1 MPAPATS
8 AETAALLPPSD
19 YQVDTAPMIQLS
31 AGPALVGAS
40 STMHEHKLRKGK
52 SQAPIDTATLRRSNR
67 SNKYDGFRTNL
78 LTESRTTKSKVKPRL
93 LPSALPGTKEMEEN
107 TVNTTD
113 ETVPPPTPVSTMQN
127 IGTQLCA
134 IPAEELSDEIL
145 SDRNGGS
152 TSESI

>member
-1 MPAPATS
+1 
-8 AETAALLPPSD
+8 
-19 YQVDTAPMIQLS
+19 MIQLS

-78 LTESRTTKSKVKPRL
+78 LTESRTTKSKVKPHL
-93 LPSALPGTKEMEEN
+93 LPSALPSAKEMEEN
-107 TVNTTD
+107 TVNTAD

-127 IGTQLCA
+127 IGTHLCA
-134 IPAEELSDEIL
+134 IPADELTDEIL
-145 SDRNGGS
+145 SDNNGGS
-152 TSESI
+152 TSEST